1 VIDPKFK
8 EIVEFAIER
17 EQEAADFYHELQ
29 GRVKHEWSRNI
40 LKELEEMELGHK
52 KILQTWT
59 GEGIEEYKF
68 PKITDLKISD
78 YLEEVPVNEEMGF
91 QDVLITA
98 MKKEES
104 AKNLYLDLAK
114 KSDEPATRNL
124 FLKLAG
130 EEAKHKLQLETI
142 YDDEIFYEN

>member
-40 LKELEEMELGHK
+40 LKELEDMELGHK
-52 KILQTWT
+52 KILQNWT
-59 GEGIEEYKF
+59 SEGVEEYKA

-78 YLEEVPVNEEMGF
+78 YLEEVPANEEMGF

-98 MKKEES
+98 MKREES

>member
-1 VIDPKFK
+1 MENLK
-8 EIVEFAIER
+8 EILDFAIQR
-17 EQEAADFYHELQ
+17 EIEAAEFYNSLQ
-29 GRVKHEWSRNI
+29 NKVKHQWSKSV

-52 KILQTWT
+52 KILENMNT
-59 GEGIEEYKF
+59 EGLDNYVPPRIQ
-68 PKITDLKISD
+68 DLKIAD
-78 YLEEVPVNEEMGF
+78 YMEEIAPNPDMGF
-91 QDVLITA
+91 QEVLIIA

-114 KSDEPATRNL
+114 RSEHTPTRNL

-142 YDDEIFYEN
+142 YDDEIFAEN